1 MSNKYCPN
9 CHSFQPM
16 EKIVAKGVNIG
27 LKIIVSDKEVRFYNF
42 YECIKCGFLGSYRE
56 EIREK

>member
-1 MSNKYCPN
+1 MNNKYCPN

-16 EKIVAKGVNIG
+16 EKILAKGANIG
-27 LKIIVSDKEVRFYNF
+27 LKIQMSEKEVRFYNF

-56 EIREK
+56 EKVN